1 MALSTSINIVA
12 HATED
17 VPKILEKLN
26 DVLSIPE
33 ENILVSSAE
42 GHWGNEISLIK
53 ANCDHKESHVLL
65 KRIID
70 NLKISEKRHLL
81 QSISNSFDEKDNF
94 YIRLSKQS
102 MCKGMISI
110 SEQDSIR
117 IRFKPIKEFNQSNKF
132 KDHVISLFT
141 KK

>member
-1 MALSTSINIVA
+1 MVLSTSINIVA

-26 DVLSIPE
+26 DVLFIPE
-33 ENILVSSAE
+33 EKILVSSAE

-65 KRIID
+65 KRIIE
-70 NLKISEKRHLL
+70 NLKIGEKRHLL

-117 IRFKPIKEFNQSNKF
+117 IRFKPIKEFNQNNKF

>member
-1 MALSTSINIVA
+1 MA

-26 DVLSIPE
+26 DVLSIPKE
-33 ENILVSSAE
+33 KVLVSSAE

-53 ANCDHKESHVLL
+53 ANCDHKQSHILL
-65 KRIID
+65 KRIIE
-70 NLKISEKRHLL
+70 NLKIGEKRHLL

-102 MCKGMISI
+102 MCKGIIST
-110 SEQDSIR
+110 SDEDSIR
-117 IRFKPIKEFNQSNKF
+117 IRFKPIKEFNQNNKF
-132 KDHVISLFT
+132 KDYVISLFT

>member
-1 MALSTSINIVA
+1 MTISTSINIVA

-17 VPKILEKLN
+17 VRKILEKME
-26 DVLSIPE
+26 DVFSIAKE
-33 ENILVSSAE
+33 KILVSHAE

-53 ANCDHKESHVLL
+53 VDCDHNESQALL
-65 KRIID
+65 ETIIA
-70 NLKISEKRHLL
+70 NLKIAEKKNLL

-94 YIRLSKQS
+94 YIRLNKQS
-102 MCKGMISI
+102 MCKGGISL
-110 SEQDSIR
+110 SEHDSIR
-117 IRFKPIKEFNQSNKF
+117 IRFKPIKEFNRNNKF